1 MKNKVCSN
9 QGERIR
15 SPFRRGRFTPFL
27 MCVAVFFS
35 FHAFATAGTFEIPV
49 VRNDATVKVGL
60 ALTNSGTSPA
70 DVQLRGFSK
79 DPSSGSRFITSV
91 ATSVTIP
98 PLAQVSK
105 FLSEYDPRFE
115 GFVGGWVEISSSSSD
130 VHAMFLN
137 SPTNLLAFA
146 GFSDPAA
153 SATDFVLPES
163 KVDPLGDFEFLLI
176 NDNPARAN
184 VTLEFIDTA
193 FYQFNRSVT
202 LEPQEAL
209 DSKVQSFFPKLVDFP
224 GVPLGNGY
232 MTVHSS
238 QPLTLYQQ
246 ISNPQLMVGQSPPPM
261 TTGST
266 RLFMPQFV
274 AGPGWFTEVSLV
286 NPGLSAFEA
295 TVSLFDEQG
304 KLVVNG
310 VQRNPVR
317 IIVPNQGQ
325 VVVQGKVLFGITGP
339 GLVVGSM
346 EISSPSGA
354 IMGSAVIGDGSQG
367 RFATAVPVLGQTYSE
382 AVFAQVAS
390 GDAGGVGYWTGLA
403 IQNPNSSAATI
414 QIVVYSPTGGL
425 TGQGAVTIPAG
436 GRISK
441 QLVELIPGFAPQ
453 LGGHI
458 HIVSS
463 LPVTMLEIFG
473 NGRLDFLTTV
483 TASVIR

>member
-1 MKNKVCSN
+1 MNTN
-9 QGERIR
+9 LYEPLHPRTQMR
-15 SPFRRGRFTPFL
+15 RFTPVALALMFL
-27 MCVAVFFS
+27 LS
-35 FHAFATAGTFEIPV
+35 FPAFAASTYEIPV
-49 VRNDATVKVGL
+49 PRNDATVKVGL

-70 DVQLRGFSK
+70 NVLLRGFSK

-91 ATSVTIP
+91 TTSITIP

-105 FLSEYDPRFE
+105 FLSEYDTRFE
-115 GFVGGWVEISSSSSD
+115 GFVGGWVEISSSSAD
-130 VHAMFLN
+130 LHAMFLN
-137 SPTNLLAFA
+137 SPTNILAFA
-146 GFSDPAA
+146 GSSDPTAT
-153 SATDFVLPES
+153 ATDFVLPES
-163 KVDPLGDFEFLLI
+163 KVDPLGDFEFLII
-176 NDNPARAN
+176 NNNSVRAN

-193 FYQFNRSVT
+193 FYQFNKSVT

-238 QPLTLYQQ
+238 QPLSIYQQ
-246 ISNPQLMVGQSPPPM
+246 ISNSRLMVGQSPPPL

-266 RLFMPQFV
+266 RLFLPQFV
-274 AGPGWFTEVSLV
+274 AGPGWFTEMSLV
-286 NPGLSAFEA
+286 NPSIFPLEA
-295 TVSLFDEQG
+295 TVSLLGEQG
-304 KLVVNG
+304 ELVTNG
-310 VQRNPVR
+310 VQANPVK
-317 IIVPNQGQ
+317 IIIPNQGQ
-325 VVVQGKVLFGITGP
+325 VVIQGKTLFGITGS
-339 GLVVGSM
+339 GLVVGSV
-346 EISSPSGA
+346 EISSPNGA
-354 IMGSAVIGDGSQG
+354 IMGSAVVGDAVQG
-367 RFATAVPVLGQTYSE
+367 QFATAVPVLGQTCME

-403 IQNPNSSAATI
+403 FQNPNTSPATVLI
-414 QIVVYSPTGGL
+414 TVYSLAGDL
-425 TGQGAVTIPAG
+425 TGQGSFTLPAG

-458 HIVSS
+458 HVVSS
-463 LPVTMLEIFG
+463 VPVTMLEIFG